1 MSLSE
6 NGQGVHFHLRDGVG
20 EIGSETR
27 DGTDCAR
34 RRSCVSRRAS
44 PKTVEEFGRAG
55 RAEGLERSR
64 LIERREPDGHVPVE
78 LHQDPACPNRNNRA
92 EVAIDPRADKEL
104 GHRPYLLLEQETKD
118 APAGLLRPP
127 QHAAGRGY
135 DRVDGC
141 LSRQRPA
148 QPRFCELCPRPGI
161 SVRSGIRSPPPPRR
175 PRRWCSRGARR
186 GLQSRRGQGC
196 RELPARSA
204 LGRSTARACFP
215 RSFAPHPRSAAPASA
230 RGQPPTP
237 RSGQAPENL
246 PRSRVDRRRRPPG
259 RRLPNRG
266 ESRQRGSTQRRAVSR
281 PASRPPQQ
289 RSAGASSVQPAEGR
303 APRCILQE
311 HKTANLVMCAE
322 HARAPTGDLRIVEP
336 GPG

>member
-6 NGQGVHFHLRDGVG
+6 NGQGIYFHLRDGAG

-34 RRSCVSRRAS
+34 RRSCVSLRAS
-44 PKTVEEFGRAG
+44 PKAVEEFGRAG

-78 LHQDPACPNRNNRA
+78 LHQDPACPNRNDRA

-141 LSRQRPA
+141 YPDSD
-148 QPRFCELCPRPGI
+148 QPSLGFVNMPSTRHFSTIGNPIASATAMASSMVL
-161 SVRSGIRSPPPPRR
+161 
-175 PRRWCSRGARR
+175 ARR
-186 GLQSRRGQGC
+186 STG
-196 RELPARSA
+196 PAI
-204 LGRSTARACFP
+204 P
-215 RSFAPHPRSAAPASA
+215 
-230 RGQPPTP
+230 
-237 RSGQAPENL
+237 
-246 PRSRVDRRRRPPG
+246 
-259 RRLPNRG
+259 
-266 ESRQRGSTQRRAVSR
+266 
-281 PASRPPQQ
+281 
-289 RSAGASSVQPAEGR
+289 
-303 APRCILQE
+303 
-311 HKTANLVMCAE
+311 
-322 HARAPTGDLRIVEP
+322 
-336 GPG
+336 